1 MISVADVVQDPDMIA
16 PQPFT
21 IFRSTDT
28 YVLGGVQSTTTPIQA
43 FGPVQQASNKEIQM
57 LPEADR
63 VEGVRSFWWVQPLY
77 VTRGTAPVPSTHG
90 EAAVGSGTTYTL
102 STAPPDYTAV
112 VYVAGL
118 MQIPGIDYMLSGDT
132 LTFTTVLSA
141 APYVTWTITALVGQS
156 ASDIL
161 QYQTE
166 QYRVISVYKDPGG
179 GYWKALARRM
189 DAA

>member
-1 MISVADVVQDPDMIA
+1 VQDPDMIA

-43 FGPVQQASNKEIQM
+43 FGPVQQASMKEIQM

-63 VEGVRSFWWVQPLY
+63 VEGVRSFWWTQPLY
-77 VTRGTAPVPSTHG
+77 LTRGTAPVPSTHG
-90 EAAVGSGTTYTL
+90 EVPLAVT
-102 STAPPDYTAV
+102 STAYMLSAVPPQDTAV
-112 VYVAGL
+112 VYSAGL
-118 MQIPGIDYMLSGDT
+118 MLIPGIDYVLNGST
-132 LTFTTVLSA
+132 LTFTV
-141 APYVTWTITALVGQS
+141 APTLPYITWPFTALIGQS

-179 GYWKALARRM
+179 GYFKALARRM

>member
-1 MISVADVVQDPDMIA
+1 MIA

-43 FGPVQQASNKEIQM
+43 FGPVQQASVKEIQM

-63 VEGVRSFWWVQPLY
+63 VEGVRSFWWTQPLY
-77 VTRGTAPVPSTHG
+77 VTRGAAPVPATHG
-90 EAAVGSGTTYTL
+90 EVPVAVSSTEYTL
-102 STAPPDYTAV
+102 SDVPPEDSAV
-112 VYVAGL
+112 VYADGL
-118 MQIPGIDYMLSGDT
+118 LLIPDAEYVLTGAA
-132 LTFTTVLSA
+132 LTFITAPT
-141 APYVTWTITALVGQS
+141 APYVTWPFTALVGQS

-179 GYWKALARRM
+179 GYHKALARRM